1 MWSFLHEFLNLSR
14 YLKDIHG
21 GEMIS
26 ISLNR
31 SLTWRVVGMSLIK
44 EFNNLRQQLDRLF
57 DDVVREQPH
66 LGILAK
72 AGETPWTPAIE
83 LQETE
88 TELLLKAQL
97 PGIKPEELDIQV
109 SENAVFLSGEHQEE
123 IKTEEQGIFRSEFHY
138 GQFKRVIPLPTS
150 IQREQVKAEMSAGL
164 LTLTML
170 KASPALPNLVKVPVA
185 SADKPP
191 AAATTA
197 AV

>member
-1 MWSFLHEFLNLSR
+1 
-14 YLKDIHG
+14 
-21 GEMIS
+21 
-26 ISLNR
+26 
-31 SLTWRVVGMSLIK
+31 MSLIK
-44 EFNNLRQQLDRLF
+44 EFNNLRQQMDKLF
-57 DDVVREQPH
+57 DDLAQQQPH
-66 LGILAK
+66 LGVFAK

-123 IKTEEQGIFRSEFHY
+123 TKTTEKGLFRSEFHY
-138 GQFKRVIPLPTS
+138 GQFKRVIPLPAA
-150 IQREQVKAEMSAGL
+150 IKREHVKAEMVLGL

-170 KASPALPNLVKVPVA
+170 KTTPALPNLVKVPLA
-185 SADKPP
+185 AADKPP
-191 AAATTA
+191 VVPAPEEK